1 MGHDIDIDVNID
13 YSSRKEYGPDGG
25 SGGNQC
31 EEFGS
36 EGLLKKFKKDALP

>member
-1 MGHDIDIDVNID
+1 MILTLMSILTIAQEQSTVQM
-13 YSSRKEYGPDGG
+13 EE